1 MRLTK
6 QQQEMIETIEQWPEG
21 DYTVY
26 LNEGYEFLGQD
37 GGAFSADT
45 IKEIKETLK
54 QVRKAA

>member
-1 MRLTK
+1 MKLTK
-6 QQQEMIETIEQWPEG
+6 QQQEMIEGIEQWPEG

-26 LNEGYEFLGQD
+26 LNQGYEFLGQD

-54 QVRKAA
+54 LVRKAA

>member
-1 MRLTK
+1 MKLTK
-6 QQQEMIETIEQWPEG
+6 QEQQMIEAIEQWPEG

-26 LNEGYEFLGQD
+26 LNQGYKFLGQD

-54 QVRKAA
+54 LVSKAA